1 MNDYLTSFQTMEA
14 ARKRLREEEARKF
27 REAND
32 KLNRAFYR
40 HSPSSHLDPI
50 EMMHRNLA
58 IHNETFDSIM
68 RSSAGVS
75 SCDSSESSSTSSS
88 SSNNDSY
95 SCSDSSS
102 TSYD

>member
-32 KLNRAFYR
+32 KLNRSFYR

-58 IHNETFDSIM
+58 IHDAAYDSIM
-68 RSSAGVS
+68 GSSTGVS
-75 SCDSSESSSTSSS
+75 SCDSSESTSTYSS

-95 SCSDSSS
+95 SCSDSSN

>member
-1 MNDYLTSFQTMEA
+1 MEA

-32 KLNRAFYR
+32 KLNRSFYR
-40 HSPSSHLDPI
+40 HSHSSHLDHI

-58 IHNETFDSIM
+58 IHNEKFDSIM
-68 RSSAGVS
+68 RSSSGVS

-88 SSNNDSY
+88 SSDNNSY